1 MVVEERLVLPPIL
14 ELLPERVEVIVTQYR
29 RLVIQAIQSIGLSRP
44 MLSILTLT
52 QPLSSSFGRSF
63 VICLVKT
70 TLATMLLFG
79 ESPFFGIG
87 RISWF
92 GKTG

>member
-52 QPLSSSFGRSF
+52 QPLSSSFDRSF

-79 ESPFFGIG
+79 ESSFFGIG